1 MSRRD
6 VEGPLSNHAG
16 NMKLKIGVGNA
27 VRRCCS
33 VQIRL
38 PVQEKD
44 DACFE
49 LRANTICPSC
59 DF

>member
-1 MSRRD
+1 MLK
-6 VEGPLSNHAG
+6 GLCLNHAG
-16 NMKLKIGVGNA
+16 NMKLKIGVRNA

-33 VQIRL
+33 VQLRL

-44 DACFE
+44 DPCFE
-49 LRANTICPSC
+49 LRANTIRPSY